1 MKKTLGLVITFN
13 PSPQFHSSL
22 HLLLAQLDQVL
33 VVDNASSSA
42 IRRRLEEE
50 ANDKKASLKI
60 IFNDENLGIAS
71 ALNQGFRWALAQGYE
86 RVIAFD
92 QDSQPAADMVA
103 ELLQAYDSHPR
114 RERIAI
120 LAPQI
125 HLCLRHWRRQDG
137 VTGEKIQYLRAGRVF
152 MERISC
158 RGGVL
163 DDVAL
168 VITSGSLN
176 NLSAYSQIGGF
187 RDDFFI
193 DYVDTEYCLRARE
206 KGYEISVACR
216 AVLHHRLGDQQKKQ
230 IGTLALRPTFH
241 SPLRW
246 YYIHRNRIVMYGL
259 HAFRFPQWALHDLAT
274 GVYALLKML
283 LYEDRK
289 WGKILALVLGLID
302 GLLRRMGPMS
312 AERRALLA
320 GKE

>member
-1 MKKTLGLVITFN
+1 MKKTLGLVVTFN

-22 HLLLAQLDQVL
+22 RLLLTQLDQVL
-33 VVDNASSSA
+33 VVDNASSEA
-42 IRRRLEEE
+42 IRRWLEQE
-50 ANDKKASLKI
+50 AEDKKASLKI

-71 ALNQGFRWALAQGYE
+71 ALNQGFRWALAQGY
-86 RVIAFD
+86 RQVIAFD
-92 QDSQPAADMVA
+92 QDSQPAVDMVA

-125 HLCLRHWRRQDG
+125 QDG
-137 VTGEKIQYLRAGRVF
+137 ITGEKIKYLRAGGLF
-152 MERISC
+152 MERTSC
-158 RGGVL
+158 RDGVL

-206 KGYEISVACR
+206 KGYGISVACR

-230 IGTLALRPTFH
+230 IGTFTLRPTFH

-259 HAFRFPQWALHDLAT
+259 YAIRFPQWALYDVMT
-274 GVYALLKML
+274 GVYAFLKML

-289 WGKILALVLGLID
+289 WRKILALTLGLID

-312 AERRALLA
+312 AEWQALIA